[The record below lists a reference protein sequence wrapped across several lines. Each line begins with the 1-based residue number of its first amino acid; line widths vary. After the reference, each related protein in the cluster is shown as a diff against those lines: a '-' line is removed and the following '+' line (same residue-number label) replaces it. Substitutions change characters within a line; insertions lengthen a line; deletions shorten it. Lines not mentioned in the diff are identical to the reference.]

1 MTVEENI
8 EAQRAAYGEPLSGIF
23 GRVKQAFGMN
33 QSELAGVLGMS
44 APMLSQLNSAQRV
57 KIGNPAVLQRLQA
70 LDELAE
76 QLDQGAV
83 EPAEIPG
90 RLEGIRSSTG
100 RFTRTTSMVS
110 AEGGDAAVVA
120 GVRHLLRAVASGQQI
135 KEAADQLEGSAPGLA
150 EVLRTYGLGSVGP
163 ALDHYTRHKDLF

>member
-1 MTVEENI
+1 MSVEENI
-8 EAQRAAYGEPLSGIF
+8 EAQRAAYGEQLSEIF

-33 QSELAGVLGMS
+33 QSELAGILGMS

-57 KIGNPAVLQRLQA
+57 KIGNPAVLQRLQS

-83 EPAEIPG
+83 SREEVPG
-90 RLEGIRSSTG
+90 RLEGIKASTG

-110 AEGGDAAVVA
+110 AEAGDAAVVA
-120 GVRHLLRAVASGQQI
+120 GMRHLLRAVASGQQI
-135 KEAADQLEGSAPGLA
+135 KEAAEQLESTAPALA
-150 EVLRTYGLGSVGP
+150 EVLHTYGIGPVGP
-163 ALDHYTRHKDLF
+163 AHEHFTRHKDLF

>member
-1 MTVEENI
+1 MSVEENI
-8 EAQRAAYGEPLSGIF
+8 EAQRAAYGEQLSEIF
-23 GRVKQAFGMN
+23 GRIRQALGIN

-57 KIGNPAVLQRLQA
+57 KIGNPAVLQRLQS

-76 QLDQGAV
+76 QLDQGLVA
-83 EPAEIPG
+83 AEG
-90 RLEGIRSSTG
+90 VSARLEEIRSSTG

-120 GVRHLLRAVASGQQI
+120 GVRNLLRAVASGQQI
-135 KEAADQLEGSAPGLA
+135 KDAADQLDEGAPGLA
-150 EVLRTYGLGSVGP
+150 EVLRTYGLGSVGR
-163 ALDHYTRHKDLF
+163 ALDHYTNHKDLF